1 MFVWLFP
8 RHGLSGYANM
18 FILILSGIP
27 LHARVVEPSAAE
39 MMDHIIRLEESHD
52 NQQLD
57 LQFTASFVYG
67 PLLHEQR

>member
-1 MFVWLFP
+1 
-8 RHGLSGYANM
+8 M